1 MALPCSLKATNKP
14 FGFPQVSASV
24 MVGAVVSAFTAKVAA
39 PLVALPNALATWTRN
54 EALLSLSFTGEKVNV
69 LEAAPGMLVKTP
81 APALRCHWNDHGG
94 APVTI
99 TLKAAL

>member
-1 MALPCSLKATNKP
+1 M
-14 FGFPQVSASV
+14 SASV
-24 MVGAVVSAFTAKVAA
+24 IVGAVVSLVTVKVAA
-39 PLVALPNALATWTRN
+39 PLVALPKALATWTRN
-54 EALLSLSFTGEKVNV
+54 DALSSVSFTGEKVNV